1 MMFGQD
7 EILFKTDRTCRM
19 RAVVETFT
27 MRFTKENF
35 ENMMEEYPE
44 VKA

>member
-1 MMFGQD
+1 
-7 EILFKTDRTCRM
+7 M
-19 RAVVETFT
+19 RAVVDTFT

-35 ENMMEEYPE
+35 ENMIEEYPE